1 MKPQALP
8 LTPATVKDALLKN
21 DLEIQA
27 AVVEWLAHLVDQQS
41 DLIPVTC
48 RKCGNEFLVGR

>member
-1 MKPQALP
+1 M
-8 LTPATVKDALLKN
+8 TPATVKDALMKN
-21 DLEIQA
+21 DLDIQA
-27 AVVEWLAHLVDQQS
+27 AVVEWLTCLINQQS